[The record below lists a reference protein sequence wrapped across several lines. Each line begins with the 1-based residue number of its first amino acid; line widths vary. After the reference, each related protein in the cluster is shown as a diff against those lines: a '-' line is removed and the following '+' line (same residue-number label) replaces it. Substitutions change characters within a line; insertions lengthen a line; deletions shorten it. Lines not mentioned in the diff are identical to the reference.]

1 MKFFPNF
8 GKPKSIDLDKINE
21 GSHGGGDSLLQNQ
34 IFSKNQK
41 KDILNRDAG
50 HEQGAASILIGI
62 AANESM
68 KTKKSVN
75 ISNICPQLNHAT
87 FLNELE

>member
-1 MKFFPNF
+1 MKKLCFSCVFF
-8 GKPKSIDLDKINE
+8 
-21 GSHGGGDSLLQNQ
+21 QNQ

-41 KDILNRDAG
+41 KDKLDRDAG

-68 KTKKSVN
+68 KTNKPIK
-75 ISNICPQLNHAT
+75 ISSICPQINHAT
-87 FLNELE
+87 LLNELE